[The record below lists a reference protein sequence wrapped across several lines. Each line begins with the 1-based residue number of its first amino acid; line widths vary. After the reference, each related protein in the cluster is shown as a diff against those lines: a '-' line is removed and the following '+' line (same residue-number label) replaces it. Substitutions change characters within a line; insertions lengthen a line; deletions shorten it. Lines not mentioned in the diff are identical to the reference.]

1 MELGQLYRQLVPQD
15 LIRYGLIPELIGRL
29 PAIVSLDTLDE
40 AALVRILQEPKNALV
55 KQYETLFAMDGV
67 ALSFEPEALVKV
79 AEIAL
84 QRKTGARGLRG
95 VLESVMTDIMFRIP
109 SDETVNRVTIT
120 RDVVEGKSEPVL
132 GYGARL
138 ALPSAGKKDAEVEK
152 LAMPNISA

>member
-1 MELGQLYRQLVPQD
+1 M
-15 LIRYGLIPELIGRL
+15 
-29 PAIVSLDTLDE
+29 
-40 AALVRILQEPKNALV
+40 RILQEPKNALV

-67 ALSFEPEALVKV
+67 ALSFEPEALAKV

-120 RDVVEGKSEPVL
+120 RDVVEGKSEPLL

-138 ALPSAGKKDAEVEK
+138 ALPPAGKKDADVEK